1 MFYENEL
8 GSHSPYLIDA
18 FVQDNLRSEIDVHL
32 HWHDCFELLYVYEG
46 EAVQKLNSKVFTTRP
61 GDLIVI
67 KKGDI
72 HSTTCKREDDVKIF
86 VVKFLPSFIDSIFP
100 SEYDSIYI
108 SSFLNLQASPV
119 KSIANSE
126 QADYIINIFK
136 MMVNEFSKKQRGFE
150 TSLKGLL
157 TVLINEIIRLGLLE
171 FEYDL
176 ASVNTQDKTKSNI
189 NELLKM
195 IENNYTN
202 IDFSLKDIAKYSHY
216 NYSYCSRYF
225 KKRTGKGFLEF
236 LNFVRICEAEKLMIS
251 TDYSMTKIACECG
264 FASIISFSRTY
275 KRVRGYPPTFIK
287 KVKN

>member
-1 MFYENEL
+1 LFYENEL

-18 FVQDNLRSEIDVHL
+18 FVQDNLRSEIDVPL

-46 EAVQKLNSKVFTTRP
+46 EAVQKLNSKVFITRP

-72 HSTTCKREDDVKIF
+72 HSTACKREDDVKIF

-100 SEYDSIYI
+100 AEYDSVYI
-108 SSFLNLQASPV
+108 SSFLNMQVSPV
-119 KSIANSE
+119 KSISNSE
-126 QADYIINIFK
+126 QEEYIVKIFQ
-136 MMVNEFSKKQRGFE
+136 MMVYEFSKKQRGFE

-157 TVLINEIIRLGLLE
+157 TVLINEIIRHGLLE

-176 ASVNTQDKTKSNI
+176 ASLNIKDKTKNDI

-195 IENNYTN
+195 IENKYSDIN
-202 IDFSLKDIAKYSHY
+202 FSLKDIANHSHY

-225 KKRTGKGFLEF
+225 KKCTGKGFLEF
-236 LNFVRICEAEKLMIS
+236 LNFVRVCEAEKLMIN
-251 TDYSMTKIACECG
+251 TDYSMTKIAYECG

-275 KRVRGYPPTFIK
+275 KRIRGYPPTFIK